1 MFDISIIM
9 MVLFIFLVISTYK
22 DIKKSDSRNTDDNLA
37 ILSGL
42 IIVVTIIFLIVSGTS
57 YYDASMIYPNLLAK
71 KAVATSLKSEIS
83 RIKNSYYPEKNNK
96 IKSLLVHGS
105 LDNME
110 QSKALSLYI
119 SKYAEAKSI
128 FDSKLVKD
136 QAICRMPIYW
146 ILGSNLVMNCGEI
159 LATKQL

>member
-1 MFDISIIM
+1 MFATSILLM
-9 MVLFIFLVISTYK
+9 MFFIYLVIATYK

-71 KAVATSLKSEIS
+71 RAVATSLKSEIY
-83 RIKNSYYPEKNNK
+83 RVRNSYYPEKNNE
-96 IKSLLVHGS
+96 IKSILVHGS

-119 SKYAEAKSI
+119 SKYAKAKSI
-128 FDSKLVKD
+128 FNSKLVKD
-136 QAICRMPIYW
+136 QAICRMPVYW
-146 ILGSNLVMNCGEI
+146 IIGSNLVMNCGEI

>member
-136 QAICRMPIYW
+136 QAICRMPVYW

>member
-1 MFDISIIM
+1 MFDICIIM

>member
-1 MFDISIIM
+1 MFALTSILM
-9 MVLFIFLVISTYK
+9 MFFIFFAITVYK
-22 DIKKSDSRNTDDNLA
+22 EIKKSNSRDREDNLSA
-37 ILSGL
+37 LSAL
-42 IIVVTIIFLIVSGTS
+42 IILVSILFFIFAGAS
-57 YYDASMIYPNLLAK
+57 YYYASMIYPNLLAK
-71 KAVATSLKSEIS
+71 RAIATSLKSEIS

-136 QAICRMPIYW
+136 QAICRMPVYW